1 MRTGKFI
8 GILLMAAALSV
19 SCVSTKKYNMLN
31 AESMRIDSERL
42 RALEKISS
50 LEAELDD
57 EQKTYEEL
65 SAQHAKLQNDYRN
78 LLTQT
83 SSEAAR
89 MLTELQANQAELEK
103 HREMMM
109 EREKQLAE
117 LEQILRNR
125 EAALSEIRRK
135 VADALLGF
143 EGKGLTVT
151 QRGNHVYISMD
162 DKLLFRSG
170 SFEIDPNGARAVKD
184 LAVVLAQNPDINIMV
199 EGHTDNVPYRS
210 NGNLRDNLDLSAKRA
225 TTVTRLLLENDG
237 IDPVRITSAGRGEY
251 LPLDSEDSS
260 EARQRNRRTEII
272 LTPKLDELMQLME

>member
-1 MRTGKFI
+1 
-8 GILLMAAALSV
+8 
-19 SCVSTKKYNMLN
+19 MLN